1 MSTTE
6 HDPTVVPTE
15 HHEKERVH
23 ADSVILV
30 HTGNGKGKS
39 SAAFGVAVR
48 AVARGWTTVA
58 VQFIKSGQW
67 RTGEEKVLG
76 DLGVE
81 WRSGGD
87 GFTWLSED
95 LDESEALAR
104 DAWEAAKGALASGEV
119 DVLILDEV
127 TYPVNW
133 GWLDV
138 DEVVAALRER
148 APTTNVI
155 VTGRHCPE
163 PIVELADTVT
173 EMRKV
178 KHAYDRGVKARRGID
193 F

>member
-15 HHEKERVH
+15 HREVERVH
-23 ADSVILV
+23 VDSVVLV
-30 HTGNGKGKS
+30 NTGTGKGKS

-48 AVARGWTTVA
+48 AVARGWRTVA
-58 VQFIKSGQW
+58 IQFIKSGSW
-67 RTGEEKVLG
+67 RTGEQKVLSE
-76 DLGVE
+76 LGVE

-104 DAWEAAKGALASGEV
+104 DAWEAATGALASGEV
-119 DVLILDEV
+119 DLLVLDEV

-138 DEVVAALRER
+138 DEVTAAIRDR
-148 APTTNVI
+148 APTTNVV

-173 EMRKV
+173 EMVKV
-178 KHAYDRGVKARRGID
+178 KHAYDRGIKARRGID

>member
-15 HHEKERVH
+15 HREVERVH
-23 ADSVILV
+23 VDSVVLV
-30 HTGNGKGKS
+30 NTGTGKGKS

-48 AVARGWTTVA
+48 SVARGWQTVA
-58 VQFIKSGQW
+58 IQFIKSGSW
-67 RTGEEKVLG
+67 RTGEQKVLSE
-76 DLGVE
+76 LGVE

-104 DAWEAAKGALASGEV
+104 DAWDAAKGALASGEV
-119 DVLILDEV
+119 DMLVLDEL

-138 DEVVAALRER
+138 DEVTAAVRDR
-148 APTTNVI
+148 APTTNVV

-173 EMRKV
+173 EMVKV
-178 KHAYDRGVKARRGID
+178 KHAYDRGIKARRGID

>member
-1 MSTTE
+1 MSTPA

-15 HHEKERVH
+15 HHEVERVH
-23 ADSVILV
+23 VDSVVLV

-39 SAAFGVAVR
+39 SSAFGVAVR
-48 AVARGWTTVA
+48 AVARGWRVVA
-58 VQFIKSGQW
+58 VQFVKSGQW
-67 RTGEEKVLG
+67 RTGEQQVLG

-81 WRSGGD
+81 WRTGGD

-104 DAWEAAKGALASGEV
+104 DAWEAAKGALASG
-119 DVLILDEV
+119 DVELLILDEL

-133 GWLDV
+133 GWLGV
-138 DEVVAALRER
+138 DEVTAALRDR

-155 VTGRHCPE
+155 VTGRDCPE
-163 PIVELADTVT
+163 RIVELAHTVT

-178 KHAYDRGVKARRGID
+178 KHAYDRGVTARRGID

>member
-1 MSTTE
+1 MGTTE

-15 HHEKERVH
+15 HQEKDRVH

-48 AVARGWTTVA
+48 AIARGWTTVA
-58 VQFIKSGQW
+58 IQFVKSGQW
-67 RTGEEKVLG
+67 RTGEQKVLG

-81 WRSGGD
+81 WRTGGD

-104 DAWEAAKGALASGEV
+104 DAWEAAKGALVSGEV

-138 DEVVAALRER
+138 DEVVAELRDR
-148 APTTNVI
+148 APTTNVV

-163 PIVELADTVT
+163 PIMELADTVT

-178 KHAYDRGVKARRGID
+178 KHAYDRGVMARRGID